1 MKRSPGMTTA
11 LAGLFLTVSL
21 LGAVPALS
29 QQLPGD
35 AMIAEYFRVETA
47 RLRDACLA
55 QVSSLEDWEAKRP
68 EYRRQLLEMLGLDPL
83 PERTDLHAVVTGQTE
98 HDEFVVERLH
108 FQSCPGLYVT
118 ANLYLPRERSGPLPA
133 VLYVCG
139 HGASKKDGISFGNK
153 VTYQHHGAWFARHGF
168 VCLTID
174 TLQMGEIEGIHH
186 GTYRY
191 DMWWWL
197 NRGYTPAGVEA
208 WNCVRALD
216 YLQSRPEVDPDRLGV
231 TGRSGGGAYSW
242 WIAAIDDRIGAAVPV
257 AGITDLQNH
266 VVDGCVEGH
275 CDCMYMVNTYRW
287 DYPLVAALVAPRPL
301 LLSNTDRDGIFPLDG
316 VVRTYEQVRRIYEL
330 YGQRNNVGLQIT
342 AGPHRDTQ
350 ELRIHAF
357 RWMNQHLRDDDSLIE
372 RAAVK
377 FFEPEELK
385 VFDSLPDD
393 QRNTSIHETFVPAA
407 PEPSVPENPEQ
418 WSAMR
423 DGWMQALRDKSFR
436 AWPDDPPP
444 LGVQAVR
451 SAVQDGIRFSV
462 YDFDSQEAVR
472 LSLYVA
478 QADRSAGPPSIV
490 LHVLDDQAWTAMLA
504 AYRVTFADLLADRTL
519 PDADDEAYRAITDQ
533 LRSSQQAVAYVAP
546 RGIGPTAWDQ
556 SARKQ
561 VQHQRRFYL
570 LGQTLDGMR
579 VWDVRRA
586 IQAIRTLDGM
596 KDVPLWLSSSRQMA
610 GVTMY
615 ASLFEPHIGQLD
627 MSDLPPNHR
636 GGPYLLNVNRY
647 LDMPQ
652 AVAMAAE
659 RSRVVLSHANPAD
672 WDYAKSVT
680 ETLGWESDRLQIRQ
694 SELKP

>member
-1 MKRSPGMTTA
+1 MITA
-11 LAGLFLTVSL
+11 LAGLFLTASL
-21 LGAVPALS
+21 IGTLPAFS

-35 AMIAEYFRVETA
+35 AMIAEYFRAETA

-55 QVSSLEDWEAKRP
+55 EVSSQEDWEAKRP

-83 PERTDLHAVVTGQTE
+83 PQRTDLHAVVTGQTE
-98 HDEFVVERLH
+98 HNEFVVERLH

-118 ANLYLPRERSGPLPA
+118 ANLYLPRDRSGPLPA

-316 VVRTYEQVRRIYEL
+316 VVRTYEQVRRIYEMC
-330 YGQRNNVGLQIT
+330 GQRNHVGLQIT

-350 ELRIHAF
+350 ELHIHAF
-357 RWMNQHLRDDDSLIE
+357 RWMNQHLRGDDSLIE
-372 RAAVK
+372 KAAVK
-377 FFEPEELK
+377 FFEPAELK

-407 PEPSVPENPEQ
+407 PEPSVPENTQQ

-423 DGWMQALRDKSFR
+423 DDWMQALRDKSFR
-436 AWPDDPPP
+436 AWPVDPPP
-444 LGVQAVR
+444 LAVQAIR

-462 YDFDSQEAVR
+462 YDFDSQEAIR
-472 LSLYVA
+472 LNLYVA
-478 QADRSAGPPSIV
+478 QVDGSADPSSIV
-490 LHVLDDQAWTAMLA
+490 LHVLDDQAWTEMLA
-504 AYRVTFADLLADRTL
+504 AYRVAFADQLADQTL
-519 PDADDEAYRAITDQ
+519 PDADDQAYRRIADQ

-546 RGIGPTAWDQ
+546 RGIGPTVWDQ
-556 SARKQ
+556 SPRKQ

-586 IQAIRTLDGM
+586 IQAIRTLDGL
-596 KDVPLWLSSSRQMA
+596 KDPLLWLSSSRQMA
-610 GVTMY
+610 GVTLY
-615 ASLFEPHIGQLD
+615 ASLFEPGIRQLD
-627 MSDLPPNHR
+627 LSDLPPNHR
-636 GGPYLLNVNRY
+636 DGPYLLNVNRY

-659 RSRVVLSHANPAD
+659 RSGVVLNHADPTD
-672 WDYAKSVT
+672 WDYAKAVA
-680 ETLGWESDRLQIRQ
+680 EALGWESDRLQIRQ
-694 SELKP
+694 EKLEP